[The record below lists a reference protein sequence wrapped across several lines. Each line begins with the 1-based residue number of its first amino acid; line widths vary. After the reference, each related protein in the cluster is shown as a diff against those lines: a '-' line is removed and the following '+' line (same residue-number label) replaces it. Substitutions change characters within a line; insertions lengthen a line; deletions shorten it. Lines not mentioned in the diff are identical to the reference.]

1 MKTIGFVRSLKENE
15 NRIAL
20 LPADI
25 CRCKHSGQLFV
36 EKGYGFLLGYDDEDY
51 RGCGVHMVSRAQALR
66 QDVICDPKVGDAE
79 YLGALREQTVFG
91 WLHAV
96 QNREITHILLQNRL
110 RGIAWEDMY
119 DGGRHIF
126 WKNNE
131 IAGEAAVAHAYMLF
145 GQLPKNTK
153 VAVIGKGNA
162 AMGAIRVLNFFG
174 ADVEVYDRRREGLLR
189 RNLPQYDVIVNAVL
203 WDTSRRDHIIYRD
216 DLKRMKRGSLIV
228 DISCDRHGGIESS
241 VPTTIE
247 HPIYFEQGVMHYVVD
262 HTPSLFYKAI
272 STTLSAIVTEYADR
286 LIEGTPC
293 DVLTKATVT
302 QDGEIL
308 DPRIS
313 RFQNRTQ

>member
-1 MKTIGFVRSLKENE
+1 MKTIGFVKSLKENE

-20 LPADI
+20 LPPDI
-25 CRCKHSGQLFV
+25 GRCKYPGQFFV
-36 EKGYGFLLGYDDEDY
+36 EEGYGSGLGYNDDDY
-51 RGCGVHMVSRAQALR
+51 RACGVHTVSRAEVLR
-66 QDVICDPKVGDAE
+66 QDIVCDPKVGDAE
-79 YLGALREQTVFG
+79 YFGELRDQTVFG

-96 QNREITHILLQNRL
+96 QNREITDMLLENRL

-131 IAGEAAVAHAYMLF
+131 IAGEAAVVHAYMLF

-153 VAVIGKGNA
+153 VAVIGKGNT

-174 ADVEVYDRRREGLLR
+174 AEVEVYDRRHETLLR
-189 RNLPQYDVIVNAVL
+189 RDLPRYDVVVNAVL

-216 DLKRMKRGSLIV
+216 DLKRMKRGALII
-228 DISCDRHGGIESS
+228 DISCDRNGGIESS

-247 HPIYFEQGVMHYVVD
+247 HPTYFEQGVMHYVVD

-272 STTLSAIVTEYADR
+272 STSLSAIVTEYADF
-286 LIEGTPC
+286 LIDGTPC
-293 DVLTKATVT
+293 EVLTKATIT
-302 QDGEIL
+302 ENGKIL
-308 DPRIS
+308 DQRICQ
-313 RFQNRTQ
+313 FQNRK